1 MDVRK
6 ALTVIREGEVVDAYE
21 AAKSLMRSGR
31 IPIKKLADIAL
42 DKSLRANNRAAAL
55 YALGASSHRRRGEV
69 TPTFI
74 AIMRDPQ
81 EDDMVRC
88 EAAEK
93 LACRN
98 DKKTVPVLIDVLT
111 SRETSD
117 GLKAECI
124 FALSEIGGAQALSAL
139 EEVGRMKPGG
149 KVAEEL
155 AEALDHINRGPGA
168 AS

>member
-1 MDVRK
+1 MTVRT
-6 ALTVIREGEVVDAYE
+6 ALINIREGEVADAYE

-42 DKSLRANNRAAAL
+42 DKSVVGNNRAAAL
-55 YALGASSHRRRGEV
+55 YALGASSYRRRREV

-74 AIMRDPQ
+74 AIMCDLR
-81 EDDMVRC
+81 EDDMLRC

-93 LACRN
+93 LASRN
-98 DKKTVPVLIDVLT
+98 DRKAVPVLVDVLT

-117 GLKAECI
+117 SLKAECI

-139 EEVGRMKPGG
+139 EQVGRLNPDGR
-149 KVAEEL
+149 VAEEL
-155 AEALDHINRGPGA
+155 AEALDHINRGRGA
-168 AS
+168 SS